1 MTLVSPYLSIITSNI
16 TGSNSE
22 IKRPNAWVDEK
33 NAKVNNMLFTKEVI
47 LAL

>member
-1 MTLVSPYLSIITSNI
+1 MTLISPYLSIITSNI

-33 NAKVNNMLFTKEVI
+33 NTKSQQYAAYREVI